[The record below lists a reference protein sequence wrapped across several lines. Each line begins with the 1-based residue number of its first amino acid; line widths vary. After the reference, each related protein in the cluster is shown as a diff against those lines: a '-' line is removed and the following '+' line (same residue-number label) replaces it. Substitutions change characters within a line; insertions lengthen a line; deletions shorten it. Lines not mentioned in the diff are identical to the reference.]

1 MTGGGSSAQLNF
13 RLKSRLIRSCNQT
26 KESGHLSRLGAKSKH
41 RQRRC
46 SEHADHAC
54 VLRMPSLRRWAPCAV
69 VSIPYSGPSCR
80 DLRVPAIREEIEMT
94 DGPKKFRALLAKG
107 GLIVAPGV
115 YDGYSARLVEK
126 AGYEMAATTG
136 AGISN
141 SLLGIDDIGVMGLS
155 ENVNHCRM
163 LARTLSIPLTADAD
177 TGYGNPMNVHY
188 TVQMFEEAGLAGI
201 NIEDQ
206 VHPKRCGH
214 MPGKEVIPLVEGVKK
229 IEAACLARRDDAFAI
244 IARTDALAI
253 EGVDG
258 MLQRARAYAE
268 AGADMIFAD
277 AIRTEDQIKRL
288 VDAARV
294 PVTVN
299 MGFGIRVRPTTP
311 LMSIKRLAEIGV
323 RRVTLPRMLPAAAI
337 HGMTRAL
344 EVMKEAIASG
354 EPADRPDIVV
364 DIDAILRLMDYD
376 GMRELERRL
385 LTTGAIETKYGL
397 AGETSQAAR

>member
-1 MTGGGSSAQLNF
+1 MPAKELN
-13 RLKSRLIRSCNQT
+13 
-26 KESGHLSRLGAKSKH
+26 
-41 RQRRC
+41 
-46 SEHADHAC
+46 
-54 VLRMPSLRRWAPCAV
+54 
-69 VSIPYSGPSCR
+69 
-80 DLRVPAIREEIEMT
+80 EMN
-94 DGPKKFRALLAKG
+94 DGPRKFRELLARG

-126 AGYEMAATTG
+126 AGFETAATTG

-141 SLLGIDDIGVMGLS
+141 SLLGVDDIGVMGLS

-214 MPGKEVIPLVEGVKK
+214 MPGKEVVPVVEGVKK
-229 IEAACLARRDDAFAI
+229 IEAACLARRDDSFAI
-244 IARTDALAI
+244 IARTDALAV

-258 MLQRARAYAE
+258 MLRRARAYAE

-299 MGFGIRVRPTTP
+299 MGFGIRARPTTP
-311 LMSIKRLAEIGV
+311 LLSTKRLAEIGV
-323 RRVTLPRMLPAAAI
+323 RRMTLPRMLPAAAI

-344 EVMKEAIASG
+344 EAMKEVIASG
-354 EPADRPDIVV
+354 EPADRPDLLV
-364 DIDAILRLMDYD
+364 DIDAIMRLMDYD
-376 GMRELERRL
+376 AMRELERRL
-385 LTTGAIETKYGL
+385 LTTGTLETKYGSG
-397 AGETSQAAR
+397 GEASQAANQ

>member
-1 MTGGGSSAQLNF
+1 M
-13 RLKSRLIRSCNQT
+13 KD
-26 KESGHLSRLGAKSKH
+26 GA
-41 RQRRC
+41 
-46 SEHADHAC
+46 
-54 VLRMPSLRRWAPCAV
+54 
-69 VSIPYSGPSCR
+69 
-80 DLRVPAIREEIEMT
+80 
-94 DGPKKFRALLAKG
+94 KKFRELLAKG
-107 GLIVAPGV
+107 RLIVAPGV

-126 AGYEMAATTG
+126 AGFEMAATTG

-141 SLLGIDDIGVMGLS
+141 SLLGIEDIGVMGLS

-163 LARTLSIPLTADAD
+163 LARTISIPLTADAD
-177 TGYGNPMNVHY
+177 AGYGNPINVHY
-188 TVQMFEEAGLAGI
+188 TVEMFEDAGLAGI

-229 IEAACLARRDDAFAI
+229 IEAACLARRDHAFAI

-258 MLQRARAYAE
+258 MLRRARAYAD

-277 AIRTEDQIKRL
+277 AIRTEEEIKRL
-288 VDAARV
+288 VDAARI

-299 MGFGIRVRPTTP
+299 MGFGIRARPTTP

-344 EVMKEAIASG
+344 EVMKQVIASG
-354 EPADRPDIVV
+354 EPADRPDLVV
-364 DIDAILRLMDYD
+364 DIDAIMRLMDYD
-376 GMRELERRL
+376 ALREREQRL
-385 LTTGAIETKYGL
+385 LTIGTLEAKYGPV
-397 AGETSQAAR
+397 GKGSREAR